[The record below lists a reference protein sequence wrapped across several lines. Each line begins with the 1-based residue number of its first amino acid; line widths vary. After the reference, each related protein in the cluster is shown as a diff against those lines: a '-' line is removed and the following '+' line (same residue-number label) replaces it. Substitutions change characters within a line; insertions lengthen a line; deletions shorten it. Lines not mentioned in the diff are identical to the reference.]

1 MIFSLF
7 GVIALIVVVKSVKNE
22 NREPFFRRGLKNIN
36 TKECIVNILI
46 ICDLYIKIYNL
57 YN

>member
-1 MIFSLF
+1 MIFPLF
-7 GVIALIVVVKSVKNE
+7 GANVLMVVVKSVKNE
-22 NREPFFRRGLKNIN
+22 NKEPFFRRGLKNIN

-46 ICDLYIKIYNL
+46 ICDSYIKIYNL